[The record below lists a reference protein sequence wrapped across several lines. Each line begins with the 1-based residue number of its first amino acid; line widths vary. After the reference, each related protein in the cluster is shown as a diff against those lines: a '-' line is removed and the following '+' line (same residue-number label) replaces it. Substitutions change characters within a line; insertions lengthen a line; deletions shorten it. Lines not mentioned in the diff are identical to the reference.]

1 MSGEARR
8 SYVFPS
14 SLVNLAFSLSQ
25 HLADFISMAIGVPLC
40 LVVVEESNYEILSEG
55 RNLLADMAIGV
66 PLCLVVV
73 FCAFVFFW
81 WFLFWIH
88 SGLLVGVFAVVLGC
102 SFSKR
107 DKEGGEKKR
116 EGFRRAVIFHF
127 IAKRPNF

>member
-1 MSGEARR
+1 LGDQASLSGEARR

-25 HLADFISMAIGVPLC
+25 HLADFIS
-40 LVVVEESNYEILSEG
+40 
-55 RNLLADMAIGV
+55 MAIGV